1 MEDTKLC
8 DVEGDAS
15 PSNLSHEAKQLR
27 TLKKK
32 VRQCEALQSRR
43 DAGEALTDLE
53 TTKLAKLDAWR
64 EEIAEI
70 ESRL

>member
-1 MEDTKLC
+1 MEGIELC
-8 DVEGDAS
+8 DVEGDAP

-32 VRQCEALQSRR
+32 VRQCEVLQSRR
-43 DAGEALTDLE
+43 DAGEALTDAE
-53 TTKLAKLDAWR
+53 ATKLAKLDAWN